1 MSKNREPEL
10 LDTEVQYL
18 QENHRSLRQKYP
30 GKVLL
35 IKGNEV
41 LGAYDSEEEA
51 ALAGVELFPE
61 PGARF
66 LVRSVN
72 RIEDP
77 KIGNPA
83 LVLGI
88 PLSCPS

>member
-1 MSKNREPEL
+1 MAKKEEPEL
-10 LDTEVQYL
+10 LATEVKYL
-18 QENHRSLRQKYP
+18 QDNHRKLRRKYP

-35 IKGNEV
+35 IKGQEV
-41 LGAYDSEEEA
+41 LGAYDSKEEA
-51 ALAGVELFPE
+51 ALEGVKKFPK

-66 LVRSVN
+66 LVRSVD

-77 KIGNPA
+77 EVSNPA